1 MTRRTQAWL
10 AVIAGLVVLGTATLA
25 LVRIG
30 ALSGESLM
38 QAPRATVSLALPGRG
53 GRLVLDLTTNAAL
66 APYVARHVTVERA
79 GQRIIDTPLFPA
91 PVDTRLG
98 LALTWIPAEGRA
110 GPWVRLADPSGD
122 ILLDLRGF
130 SAWRVVDHGGRAWLM
145 APSGVA
151 AAGHVTD
158 ATGRLI
164 PTQGRPFTGPAARAG
179 GVLLGRVVPDG
190 GRLVFRAEAVPEA
203 R

>member
-10 AVIAGLVVLGTATLA
+10 AAIAGLVVLGTATLA

-38 QAPRATVSLALPGRG
+38 RAPRATVSLDLPERG
-53 GRLVLDLTTNAAL
+53 GRLVLALATNPTL
-66 APYVARHVTVERA
+66 APYVARHVAVERA

-91 PVDTRLG
+91 PVDSRFG
-98 LALTWIPAEGRA
+98 LALTWIPAMGRA
-110 GPWVRLADPSGD
+110 GPWLVLADPTGD

-130 SAWRVVDHGGRAWLM
+130 TAWRVLDHGGRAWLA

-151 AAGHVTD
+151 AAGHVID
-158 ATGRLI
+158 ADGALV
-164 PTQGRPFTGPAARAG
+164 PTQGRPFAGPAADAV
-179 GVLLGRVVPDG
+179 GVLLGRVLPDG
-190 GRLVFRAEAVPEA
+190 DRLVFLAEAVPET